1 MADRSIWPRWL
12 LLSIFGY
19 LPGTISAQIPMG
31 VTPGCDDGQTS
42 LDVDW
47 NGLSRDYWCTEG
59 QWKTN
64 ASAPPVQSCDPS
76 PNQRT
81 HYCMNDKIAYTDVP
95 PTYGDHRPVWP
106 VYGEYKYAPP
116 QRWIHSLEH
125 GAVVM
130 LYHPCAN
137 MVQVDKLRTLVRG
150 CLRRHLITPY
160 NKLPRSTPMALLTW
174 GCKLLM
180 NVVDER
186 VAVEFIKTHADRG
199 PEKLFEDG
207 VFSYNLIKRAA
218 MITDAG
224 DSVICPSGTS
234 GSNAALG
241 QPSQF
246 LPATSSASFPVTYR
260 FLMSWTHVIA
270 LSVSLIVFSVVVSP
284 FGQD

>member
-1 MADRSIWPRWL
+1 MVDRLAWSVFSLCIL
-12 LLSIFGY
+12 GLSLRVVG
-19 LPGTISAQIPMG
+19 AQIPMG

-64 ASAPPVQSCDPS
+64 SSAIPSQSCDTS

-81 HYCMNDKIAYTDVP
+81 HHCISDKIVYTDVP

-137 MVQVDKLRTLVRG
+137 MLQVDKLKTLVRG

-160 NKLPRSTPMALLTW
+160 NKLPRSTPLALLTW

-180 NVVDER
+180 NTVDET
-186 VAVEFIKTHADRG
+186 VAVDFIQSHAKKG
-199 PEKLFEDG
+199 PEQVFEDG
-207 VFSYNLIKRAA
+207 VFSYNLIKPSA
-218 MITDAG
+218 MVTNAE
-224 DSVICPSGTS
+224 DSVLCPAGISGIS
-234 GSNAALG
+234 PELG
-241 QPSQF
+241 QRSPKEPIPPYSS
-246 LPATSSASFPVTYR
+246 TSSHICHACWRKHIY
-260 FLMSWTHVIA
+260 VI
-270 LSVSLIVFSVVVSP
+270 LLVLQSKLLR
-284 FGQD
+284 